1 MSMPIQ
7 YPAVLELK
15 EEGRHFTWTDRD
27 TLLYALAVG
36 MGSDPLDRSE
46 LPFVYEKG
54 MHAMPTFAAV
64 AAWGAGISP
73 ERIGLD
79 RARTLHGGEALTLH
93 RPIPVS
99 GSVVADSRV
108 VAVYDKGVGK
118 GAVIERETVLSD
130 PESKERIA
138 TITRTAFAR
147 ADGGFGGPQDT
158 RPASAVP
165 VRKPDA
171 TIDLPT
177 RRDQAL
183 LYRLCGDRN
192 PLHADPDVARGS
204 GFEAPILH
212 GLCTY
217 GMTCRAVLKA
227 FCAYDPAR
235 ILQYSVRFSAP
246 VFPGE
251 LITMNLWLDND
262 TVSFEAA
269 VLARSATVISNG
281 RARLA

>member
-1 MSMPIQ
+1 MSIN
-7 YPAVLELK
+7 YPAVLDLK
-15 EEGRHFTWTDRD
+15 EEGRRFTWTDRD

-36 MGSDPLDRSE
+36 MGSDPLDRNE
-46 LPFVYEKG
+46 LPYVYEKG
-54 MHAMPTFAAV
+54 LHAMPTFATV
-64 AAWGAGISP
+64 VAWGAGITP

-79 RARTLHGGEALTLH
+79 RGKTLHGGEAITLH

-118 GAVIERETVLSD
+118 GAVIERETVLTD
-130 PESKERIA
+130 PESHERIA
-138 TITRTAFAR
+138 TIIRTAFAR

-158 RPASAVP
+158 RPGSVMP
-165 VRKPDA
+165 ERKPDV
-171 TIDLPT
+171 TIELPT

-192 PLHADPDVARGS
+192 PLHADPDVARKS

-227 FCAYDPAR
+227 FCDYDSAR
-235 ILQYSVRFSAP
+235 ILEYSVRFSAP

-251 LITMNLWLDND
+251 LITMYLWLDGD

-269 VLARSATVISNG
+269 VLARDVTVIKDG
-281 RARLA
+281 RAKLA